1 MIKIL
6 VVDDSRLA
14 RKRIME
20 NINKIKINH
29 EIISEAENGV
39 DALELFNK
47 LNHDIVITDL
57 EMPKMDGIELIQELR
72 KINSSVDIIIISSL
86 ANEQVKQSLKSDR
99 YLNFVKKPVKVNI
112 LELILLKIEH
122 KILKGVDAS

>member
-122 KILKGVDAS
+122 KILKGVDVS